1 MAEFKPVRNNAGRF
15 SEFAAADTIP
25 AANVPAINLAG
36 TGPGGITGDLP
47 LGNIA
52 QGGATDGQSLLW
64 NNTGGTW
71 EPGTPAGGGDVSDGD
86 TLTTGL
92 TFPNAGLHI
101 LDTNASHDLI
111 ISPGSDLTADRTL
124 TLTTGD
130 ANRTVT
136 ISGDA
141 TISGTNTGNVALSG
155 SLDYITLSGQTITVA
170 AIDLSTDTTGA
181 LDSAKIA
188 DGSVSNTEFQYLNGV
203 TSAIQTQLDAKADEG
218 TLVITAAPGAN
229 NTATGLTITLTAS
242 ENQAFGDVCY
252 MASDGE
258 ATIADADALAT
269 ADGLFMCLETVT
281 TGNPASYL
289 MMGVARNDTWAWT
302 VGGLV
307 YLSTTGTTGN
317 TLTQTAPTGA
327 ADIVQII
334 GKATHADR
342 LYFRP
347 ELVSIELA

>member
-1 MAEFKPVRNNAGRF
+1 MAEYKPVRNNGGRYA
-15 SEFAAADTIP
+15 EFTASDTIP

-36 TGPGGITGDLP
+36 SGAGGVTGDLP
-47 LGNIA
+47 LANIA

-86 TLTTGL
+86 TLSTGL
-92 TFPNAGLHI
+92 TFPNTGLHV

-111 ISPGSDLTADRTL
+111 IAPGSDLTADRTL

-130 ANRTVT
+130 ASRTVT

-141 TISGTNTGNVALSG
+141 TISGTNTGNVSLSG
-155 SLDYITLSGQTITVA
+155 SLDYITISGQTITVA

-181 LDSAKIA
+181 LDSANIA
-188 DGSVSNTEFQYLNGV
+188 NGSVSNTEFQYLNGV
-203 TSAIQTQLDAKADEG
+203 TSAIQTQIDAKATEG
-218 TLVITAAPGAN
+218 TLVVTAAPGSDH
-229 NTATGLTITLTAS
+229 TAFGMKITLTAS

-252 MASDGE
+252 MAADGE
-258 ATIADADALAT
+258 ATLADADAAAT
-269 ADGLFMCLETVT
+269 ADGLFMCLDTVT

-289 MMGVARNDTWAWT
+289 MIGIARDDTWTWT

-307 YLSTTGTTGN
+307 YLSTTGTSGN
-317 TLTQTAPTGA
+317 TLTQTAPSGA